1 MERPGPEPWSLPWET
16 KAALMCVLWFL
27 ARRPCLLERPG
38 AAFLGRG
45 YKQGSAGLRRLQ
57 ETSCALV
64 LPRPWR
70 PPAPPGT
77 GIPSKD
83 QYLVS
88 PGLCS
93 SQGSQGSQGS
103 QVWGGILLWQ
113 SLAEAEHIGDTPR
126 HRPLPRSFTGLWPWN
141 RYTLTAPSGGLPLP
155 AASQLCSGDTS
166 FCMLCPKSQ
175 SWKRKDASLGAC
187 LAQPAPSPSRC
198 GARPWAM
205 GTSTGQCSSSPIP
218 CCCPTHGPSVA
229 GAKLDSASQCGCP
242 MRWQEADYLSRHLP
256 PQQQACG
263 GTEARH
269 AAARLK
275 HPCPQAS

>member
-45 YKQGSAGLRRLQ
+45 YKQGSAGLRWLQ

-77 GIPSKD
+77 GIPPKISTW
-83 QYLVS
+83 S
-88 PGLCS
+88 PLASVPPRDPRDPRSGEESCCGSPWLRLSTSGTPRVIAHCPDPSLDCGHGIGTPSQLLQEACLCLPPPS
-93 SQGSQGSQGS
+93 YAQGTQASACFVQNPRAGKGKM
-103 QVWGGILLWQ
+103 QVWV
-113 SLAEAEHIGDTPR
+113 P
-126 HRPLPRSFTGLWPWN
+126 
-141 RYTLTAPSGGLPLP
+141 
-155 AASQLCSGDTS
+155 
-166 FCMLCPKSQ
+166 
-175 SWKRKDASLGAC
+175 AC

-218 CCCPTHGPSVA
+218 CCCPTHGPSLA